1 MPILSRVG
9 TGLFL
14 KSAGGGGGG
23 SAEPGEA
30 VFHADKTTQIAT
42 FSAYSPYTWT
52 VPEGVTEI
60 DKETIAR
67 LENEIKVAGQ
77 LYRELRSN
85 MSELTGDVSTPE
97 VIKL

>member
-14 KSAGGGGGG
+14 KSAGGGGG

-42 FSAYSPYTWT
+42 FSAFTSYTWT

-60 DKETIAR
+60 SVVCIGGWMR
-67 LENEIKVAGQ
+67 H
-77 LYRELRSN
+77 
-85 MSELTGDVSTPE
+85 
-97 VIKL
+97 

>member
-1 MPILSRVG
+1 MSGKKAEIEKI
-9 TGLFL
+9 
-14 KSAGGGGGG
+14 KS
-23 SAEPGEA
+23 
-30 VFHADKTTQIAT
+30 K
-42 FSAYSPYTWT
+42 AYAMDT
-52 VPEGVTEI
+52 PEGVTEI